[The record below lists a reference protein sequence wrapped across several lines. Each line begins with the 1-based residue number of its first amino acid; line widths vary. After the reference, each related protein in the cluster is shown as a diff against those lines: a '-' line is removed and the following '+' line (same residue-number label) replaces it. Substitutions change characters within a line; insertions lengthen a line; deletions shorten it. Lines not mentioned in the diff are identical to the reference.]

1 MLTVKLICVGKLK
14 ETYYADAFAEYR
26 KRLGAFCRFEVE
38 ELPEQRVGGHPSEKE
53 ISAATEKEAA
63 EIEKRLPAGAA
74 VCAFCVE
81 GVQKSSEELAAQ
93 LQSWGNSGKS
103 TVCFL
108 IGGSFGLAERVKRRA
123 DLRLSVS
130 KMTFPHHLFRVM
142 AAEQIYRAF
151 TMIEGMRYHK

>member
-14 ETYYADAFAEYR
+14 EKYYADAFAEYR
-26 KRLGAFCRFEVE
+26 KRLGAFCRFETE
-38 ELPEQRVGGHPSEKE
+38 ELPETKLNENPSEKE
-53 ISAATEKEAA
+53 IAAALEKEAA

-81 GVQKSSEELAAQ
+81 GTPKSSEELAAQ
-93 LQSWGNSGKS
+93 LESWSNSGKS

-130 KMTFPHHLFRVM
+130 RMTFPHHLFRVM
-142 AAEQIYRAF
+142 ATEQIYRAF
-151 TMIEGMRYHK
+151 TIMGGRKYHK